1 MMCESC
7 GQKPAT
13 VHLTQMLN
21 SEVKK
26 LHLCETCAVEHGLD
40 VSGAVSITDVLLGL
54 GGSRDDAEQTDKVCS
69 HCRMSLD
76 DFRKS
81 SRLGCRYCYEAFAT
95 ELEPLLEAMQRGVQ
109 HVGKQPSGASVAAP
123 PPVVTLAEL
132 RKELQEAVRAE
143 NYEAAARI
151 RDSIRDL
158 ENLQPPSARAGA

>member
-54 GGSRDDAEQTDKVCS
+54 GGSREGEEQPDKVCS

-81 SRLGCRYCYEAFAT
+81 SRLGCRYCYEAFAA
-95 ELEPLLEAMQRGVQ
+95 ELEPLLEAMHRGLQ
-109 HVGKQPSGASVAAP
+109 HVGKQPSGTVATVP
-123 PPVVTLAEL
+123 PTVVTLAEL
-132 RKELQEAVRAE
+132 RQELQEAVRAE

-151 RDSIRDL
+151 RDSIRNL
-158 ENLQPPSARAGA
+158 ENLQPPPARAGA